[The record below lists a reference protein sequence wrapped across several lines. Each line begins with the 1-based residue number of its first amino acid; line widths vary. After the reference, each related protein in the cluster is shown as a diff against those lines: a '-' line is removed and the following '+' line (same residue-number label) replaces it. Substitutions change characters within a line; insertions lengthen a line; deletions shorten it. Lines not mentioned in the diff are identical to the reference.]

1 MTSRPFSRDNLLPL
15 VAQVKVENLE
25 EAFQAAEDGGVLEE
39 GEEPHVHRLME
50 TVIDE
55 QGNSQSSSKLQ
66 LLSRGTCICVAWS
79 DQKVDIKTAPL
90 SVSDGDDGDVQ
101 ESQDRS
107 SYLVRV

>member
-1 MTSRPFSRDNLLPL
+1 MDNLE
-15 VAQVKVENLE
+15 Q
-25 EAFQAAEDGGVLEE
+25 AFQAVEEGGVLGE

-66 LLSRGTCICVAWS
+66 LISRGTCICVAWS

-101 ESQDRS
+101 ESQERS
-107 SYLVRV
+107 NYLIRV

>member
-1 MTSRPFSRDNLLPL
+1 MDNLE
-15 VAQVKVENLE
+15 Q
-25 EAFQAAEDGGVLEE
+25 AFQPVEEGGVLGE

-66 LLSRGTCICVAWS
+66 LISRGTCICVAWS

-101 ESQDRS
+101 EAQDKS
-107 SYLVRV
+107 NYLIRV